1 MAGRLATTS
10 TGERRRRTVRYEAA
24 DGVATITLDRPEQ
37 LNRWTPLM
45 AVDLTAALDRAETD
59 DDVGAIV
66 LTGAGRA
73 FCAGLDLAEA
83 PSFDAAEPTRADDAP
98 VAPLQTR
105 HRRRQRTCHR
115 CRRHAGVDRRRAI
128 HRGRG
133 EGPVPVRPPRPRQRA
148 GIARPAAS
156 DRRPRG
162 GRRPAAVGP
171 HDPRRRSPGAAAR
184 LAFLPAAEVVDA
196 ATAWARDVAAST
208 NRAAVASSKRL
219 LLRDVEHLLAEIAP
233 LEVAALGALARTPEA
248 LAALERLRPPS

>member
-1 MAGRLATTS
+1 MAGRLATTT
-10 TGERRRRTVRYEAA
+10 TGERRRRTVRYETA

-66 LTGAGRA
+66 LTGSGRA

-83 PSFDAAEPTRADDAP
+83 PSFDAAERPEPTTLPWHLSKP
-98 VAPLQTR
+98 V
-105 HRRRQRTCHR
+105 
-115 CRRHAGVDRRRAI
+115 I
-128 HRGRG
+128 
-133 EGPVPVRPPRPRQRA
+133 
-148 GIARPAAS
+148 
-156 DRRPRG
+156 
-162 GRRPAAVGP
+162 AAVNGHAIGVGATLALTADVRYIAAEAKVQFP
-171 HDPRRRSPGAAAR
+171 FVRLGLVSELGSHALLPRIVGLEAAADLLLSGRMILGDEARELR
-184 LAFLPAAEVVDA
+184 LASRCLPAAEVVDA

-233 LEVAALGALARTPEA
+233 LEVAALGELARTPEA